1 MKIFISHSSKDKKFV
16 RHLKDCLLENTI
28 ETWVD
33 EDQLDFGDSLVNKLE
48 NAIEETSHLVIILS
62 PASIESDWVIFE
74 LKKAL
79 ENQRTGLI
87 QKIIPIK
94 YRECKIPDELSD
106 LLYADLSN
114 EVVLPTDNNRV
125 KFISNGFD
133 NFFLNLVRAIKNSAK
148 IITQDEKKEII
159 KSIKSSEKEIE
170 KHSNLIHRGN
180 YELVGYATLE
190 GRTKHQNVILKSNR
204 QFENIDDIRPILLPL
219 SLKKIF
225 NPKIGEKIDIEH
237 ELPFPTYGHFA
248 GYRMDDLK
256 ITIDKRTRNGADIYA
271 RHFYQVEIDPEKNL
285 IKFVNMIK

>member
-48 NAIEETSHLVIILS
+48 NALEETSHLVIILS
-62 PASIESDWVIFE
+62 PASIESDWVNFE

-133 NFFLNLVRAIKNSAK
+133 IFFLNLVRAIKNSAK
-148 IITQDEKKEII
+148 IINQDEKKEII

-170 KHSNLIHRGN
+170 IHSNLIHRGN

-190 GRTKHQNVILKSNR
+190 TRIKYQNLILKSNP
-204 QFENIDDIRPILLPL
+204 QFEDIDDIRPILLPL

-225 NPKIGEKIDIEH
+225 TPKIGDKIEVEH

-248 GYRMDDLK
+248 GYRIDDLK
-256 ITIDKRTRNGADIYA
+256 ITIDKRTRNGADIDA

-285 IKFVNMIK
+285 IKFVNKIR